1 MRMDHECQEH
11 SGKVRGIKGGVRT
24 GSFRGLRSYVETQP
38 RLDGKTRA
46 QAPGGDRSEQ
56 R

>member
-1 MRMDHECQEH
+1 MDHECQEH